1 MKQWEPGDDR
11 ECHALVTAIC
21 GADGSASRT
30 RAWQALITRVGPFI
44 EDCAA
49 RSPLLRRCRLQGED
63 EPRTILVAVLERL
76 RQHEFQNLRSYLARQ
91 VPREVIDCET
101 AAVDELARVA
111 RLVDDDE
118 PQPAGRDAQP
128 TPFRGW
134 LLQLTQYV
142 IRDHV
147 RHRLGWGKTAV
158 VEIGVSPRDGSRDA
172 GALVAAIRELD
183 GVVTVELDVPRAVI
197 TVEHLSGSV
206 RATAIVRTI
215 DETGWS
221 VVREPAAPASKR
233 DVGTDAQRLHDV
245 PEHGERPPITDLVTV
260 RRLVADVQAYMA
272 TFPPPMREALELWL
286 ADHGFAEIAV
296 RLSLDD
302 AERARAM
309 VRAGQARLRE
319 RFRGNWP
326 ALFGAAA

>member
-11 ECHALVTAIC
+11 ECHELVTAIC
-21 GADGSASRT
+21 GADGFASRT
-30 RAWQALITRVGPFI
+30 RAWQTLITRVGPFI
-44 EDCAA
+44 EDCAT

-76 RQHEFQNLRSYLARQ
+76 RQHEFKNLRSYLARQ
-91 VPREVIDCET
+91 VPREVTNCET
-101 AAVDELARVA
+101 AVVDELARVA
-111 RLVDDDE
+111 RLVDDE
-118 PQPAGRDAQP
+118 EAHPVGRDSLP

-158 VEIGVSPRDGSRDA
+158 VEIGVEPRDGSHDA

-183 GVVTVELDVPRAVI
+183 GIVTADLDVPCTVL
-197 TVEHLSGSV
+197 TVEYLSGSV
-206 RATAIVRTI
+206 RATAIVHAI
-215 DETGWS
+215 DEAGWS
-221 VVREPAAPASKR
+221 VMREPAAPSSKR
-233 DVGTDAQRLHDV
+233 DLGTDAQRLHDV
-245 PEHGERPPITDLVTV
+245 PEHGERPPITDLVAV

-272 TFPPPMREALELWL
+272 TFPVQMREALELWL
-286 ADHGFAEIAV
+286 ADHGFAEIAE

-319 RFRGNWP
+319 RFRGNLP
-326 ALFGAAA
+326 GLFGAAA